1 VTGISILG
9 PPEVAPGTSATFSAV
24 ETLSNGTNRP
34 VTQPVQFTSSDTAV
48 LTIDN
53 SGLAVALKVGETT
66 LSVRTASQPGGMLPV
81 MVLPPGTYRLRGT
94 VWADNDSIWP
104 GALVDIPAVGLSRIT
119 DGQGAFVFYGVPSEA
134 DLVVTADEAYPCSK
148 HVRLTNHQSRIDI
161 ILAVRRPPAPPP
173 TFWVC

>member
-1 VTGISILG
+1 MRQLTMEALMTRTGSRSGSASSRSALRGTVVVLLGALGAVSACGGSDQLPVPTALRVTGISILG

-81 MVLPPGTYRLRGT
+81 MVLPPGTYRL
-94 VWADNDSIWP
+94 
-104 GALVDIPAVGLSRIT
+104 
-119 DGQGAFVFYGVPSEA
+119 
-134 DLVVTADEAYPCSK
+134 
-148 HVRLTNHQSRIDI
+148 
-161 ILAVRRPPAPPP
+161 
-173 TFWVC
+173 